1 MNSAFSIELF
11 EKRPAIAIVRHL
23 TLSQVKVFM
32 PHFIATGFTTIE
44 VTMNTNEK
52 AEIIAFLLE
61 SYPELNVGA
70 GSVCSID
77 DAQWAIDHGCHFLVT
92 PVMIPEVI
100 IFAKSKNTV
109 IFPGAFTPTEVH
121 TAQDLGAFAVKV
133 FPAITLGHDYIK
145 QIKAP
150 MAHLKLIPT
159 GGINCSNIKAFL
171 NAGAFGVGIG
181 SALFNSE
188 LLETTNDQLLEHFQ
202 TVASCFK
209 S

>member
-1 MNSAFSIELF
+1 MRAFNSSLF
-11 EKRPAIAIVRHL
+11 ARRPAIAIIRHL

-52 AEIIAFLLE
+52 AEIIAFLLK

-100 IFAKSKNTV
+100 LFAKSKNTV
-109 IFPGAFTPTEVH
+109 IFPGAFTPTEIF
-121 TAQDLGAFAVKV
+121 TAQELGAFAVKV
-133 FPAITLGHDYIK
+133 FPAKTLGPDYIK
-145 QIKAP
+145 QLKAP
-150 MAHLKLIPT
+150 MNHLKLVPT
-159 GGINCSNIKAFL
+159 GGVDVSNIKLFFD
-171 NAGAFGVGIG
+171 AGAYGVGIG
-181 SALFNSE
+181 STLLNSS
-188 LLETTNDQLLEHFQ
+188 LLNASQEVLVAHFK
-202 TVASCFK
+202 TIAACFEN
-209 S
+209 